1 MGDDLEKP
9 WLDCDCTP
17 PDLPFTEGPL
27 QNLLLD
33 PAGVHANVQ
42 KGLVLSMCC
51 ECLVSIK
58 KGVLP
63 PLSLANRLFIGQ
75 IPVKLKDLTPV
86 EEFMITLC
94 QAKSC
99 IVQLKEENN
108 STVNPVNQRGFKG
121 HIIIYPQ
128 RPEHVASVL
137 PPTIEDVIMP
147 ICVIFV
153 RPSPPAANGCKKK
166 QNLCLYIVRRCRM
179 HLYGYKNITL
189 CIKT

>member
-1 MGDDLEKP
+1 MGNSDFDVDSMLDAMGDDLEKP

-75 IPVKLKDLTPV
+75 IPVELKDLTPV
-86 EEFMITLC
+86 EESMIVCHICGVITSNCQMVARKSKTFVCTL
-94 QAKSC
+94 
-99 IVQLKEENN
+99 
-108 STVNPVNQRGFKG
+108 
-121 HIIIYPQ
+121 
-128 RPEHVASVL
+128 
-137 PPTIEDVIMP
+137 
-147 ICVIFV
+147 
-153 RPSPPAANGCKKK
+153 
-166 QNLCLYIVRRCRM
+166 
-179 HLYGYKNITL
+179 
-189 CIKT
+189 